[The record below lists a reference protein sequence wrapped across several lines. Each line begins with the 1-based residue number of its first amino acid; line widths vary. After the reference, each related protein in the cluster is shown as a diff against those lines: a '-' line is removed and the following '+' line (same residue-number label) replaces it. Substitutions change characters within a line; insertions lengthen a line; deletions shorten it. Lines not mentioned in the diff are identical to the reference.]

1 MSDPPCTIEH
11 MLPASLFAPLD
22 LHDAVEEARRTQG
35 AHGVVDLL
43 VLTLTD
49 RRVRSDADIDEHL
62 EALKAACRVT
72 RRWAEAIP
80 VLERIA
86 ALNPDRRHE
95 VAAEVALIHVQLGER
110 GKALSLLESAVA
122 QQRRLPAWKRSRE
135 FAASAEVV
143 ALLLRA
149 PSVAQECAALA
160 ESTAAQRP
168 ARTQR
173 ATAPRRRSGLARP
186 VLVAEPLTTV
196 ASSPTAPT
204 GAKSRARLTLLQG
217 SAA

>member
-1 MSDPPCTIEH
+1 

-22 LHDAVEEARRTQG
+22 LRDAVEEARRTRG

-86 ALNPDRRHE
+86 ALNSDRRHE
-95 VAAEVALIHVQLGER
+95 VAAEVALIHVHLGER

-122 QQRRLPAWKRSRE
+122 QQRRLPAWKRSPE

-149 PSVAQECAALA
+149 PSVVQECATLA
-160 ESTAAQRP
+160 ESTATARP
-168 ARTQR
+168 ARAQR

-186 VLVAEPLTTV
+186 VLVAEPQSTA
-196 ASSPTAPT
+196 ASSPAAPSR
-204 GAKSRARLTLLQG
+204 AKSRARLTLLQG

>member
-1 MSDPPCTIEH
+1 

-22 LHDAVEEARRTQG
+22 LQDAVEEVRRTQG
-35 AHGVVDLL
+35 ANGVVDLL

-62 EALKAACRVT
+62 ETLKAACRVT

-86 ALNPDRRHE
+86 ALNADRRQE
-95 VAAEVALIHVQLGER
+95 VAAEVALIHLHLGER

-135 FAASAEVV
+135 FSVTAEVV
-143 ALLLRA
+143 AMLLRA
-149 PSVAQECAALA
+149 PALAQECATLA
-160 ESTAAQRP
+160 ESTATARP
-168 ARTQR
+168 ARAQR
-173 ATAPRRRSGLARP
+173 ATTPRRRSGLARP
-186 VLVAEPLTTV
+186 VLVAEPEVTTGDEATTV
-196 ASSPTAPT
+196 TR
-204 GAKSRARLTLLQG
+204 AKSRARLTLLQG